1 MVEKSTESRFARV
14 KKFNVYNEDSYSSN
28 DIVCTG
34 DFEELTAV
42 FKDDPNIPKKIK
54 LLRKK

>member
-1 MVEKSTESRFARV
+1 MIKAPSEPRFIRV
-14 KKFNVYNEDSYSSN
+14 KKLNVDKDNFSPN

-34 DFEELTAV
+34 DLEELTAV